1 MLIIL
6 IVDGGQMDHISSK
19 QRGASNLARK
29 PNYRFERSER
39 QRTKA
44 QKKAAK
50 LEKRADRKSSP
61 NDEDQDSGGATVDQA
76 DAPDGITDTDQG

>member
-1 MLIIL
+1 MLTFL

-50 LEKRADRKSSP
+50 LEKRAERRSST
-61 NDEDQDSGGATVDQA
+61 NDEGQNGTGATFDQA

>member
-1 MLIIL
+1 M
-6 IVDGGQMDHISSK
+6 
-19 QRGASNLARK
+19 ARK

-50 LEKRADRKSSP
+50 LEKRAERK
-61 NDEDQDSGGATVDQA
+61 NAQKDEDQGDGGAVVDHVNSPA
-76 DAPDGITDTDQG
+76 DGTKID